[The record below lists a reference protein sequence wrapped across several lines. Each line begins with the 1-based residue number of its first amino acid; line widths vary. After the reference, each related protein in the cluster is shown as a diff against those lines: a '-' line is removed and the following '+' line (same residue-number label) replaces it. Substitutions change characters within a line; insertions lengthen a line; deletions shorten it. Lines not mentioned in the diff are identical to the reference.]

1 MEYPV
6 SRSENFKAILCGILP
21 NATEDAEGTLFVFEV
36 HNTGDE
42 KRTWWYD
49 ELTLTDSAGTEHDLG
64 TGSVRGYGT
73 AKAENFPDGWKTS
86 PRISSN
92 SRTKTVTDLTDPND
106 EIEPRRIEYEY
117 DGESFEFELT
127 AEDVELLRER
137 PREFVLDDWEDRTF
151 DGPYQ
156 VAVVQDVTERGVHVD
171 LGGTGLGQVVSAPLR
186 VKEELRPG
194 THVAV
199 TESNRIDAV
208 LDAGMDN
215 RVDAMISRSEPDV
228 SYEDVGGLD
237 AVVRDVREVVELP
250 LVEPETFESVGI
262 DPPSG
267 VLLHGPPG
275 TGKTLI
281 ARAVAGETDA
291 TFLRLSASELA
302 QKYVGEGAGLVRD
315 LFEAASQNAPAI
327 VFIDEIDAIASTR
340 SDSKSSGG
348 EEVQRTLMQLLSE
361 LDGFDKSEEVRIIAA
376 TNRVDRL
383 DSALLR
389 PGRFDRL
396 IEVPIPEEA
405 GRRQIL
411 DIHTAP
417 LNTASDIDFEELV
430 GFSDGMSGADL
441 EAACT
446 EAGLFAIRDGRETIT
461 QIDLLRGI
469 QSMNTGET
477 KSDPDHVS
485 PIE

>member
-1 MEYPV
+1 
-6 SRSENFKAILCGILP
+6 
-21 NATEDAEGTLFVFEV
+21 
-36 HNTGDE
+36 
-42 KRTWWYD
+42 
-49 ELTLTDSAGTEHDLG
+49 
-64 TGSVRGYGT
+64 
-73 AKAENFPDGWKTS
+73 
-86 PRISSN
+86 
-92 SRTKTVTDLTDPND
+92 
-106 EIEPRRIEYEY
+106 
-117 DGESFEFELT
+117 
-127 AEDVELLRER
+127 
-137 PREFVLDDWEDRTF
+137 
-151 DGPYQ
+151 
-156 VAVVQDVTERGVHVD
+156 
-171 LGGTGLGQVVSAPLR
+171 
-186 VKEELRPG
+186 
-194 THVAV
+194 
-199 TESNRIDAV
+199 
-208 LDAGMDN
+208 
-215 RVDAMISRSEPDV
+215 V

>member
-21 NATEDAEGTLFVFEV
+21 NATEDAEGTLVVFEV

-171 LGGTGLGQVVSAPLR
+171 LGGTGLGQAVSAPLR
-186 VKEELRPG
+186 VDI
-194 THVAV
+194 A
-199 TESNRIDAV
+199 
-208 LDAGMDN
+208 
-215 RVDAMISRSEPDV
+215 
-228 SYEDVGGLD
+228 
-237 AVVRDVREVVELP
+237 
-250 LVEPETFESVGI
+250 F
-262 DPPSG
+262 
-267 VLLHGPPG
+267 G
-275 TGKTLI
+275 TG
-281 ARAVAGETDA
+281 
-291 TFLRLSASELA
+291 
-302 QKYVGEGAGLVRD
+302 
-315 LFEAASQNAPAI
+315 
-327 VFIDEIDAIASTR
+327 
-340 SDSKSSGG
+340 
-348 EEVQRTLMQLLSE
+348 
-361 LDGFDKSEEVRIIAA
+361 
-376 TNRVDRL
+376 RV
-383 DSALLR
+383 
-389 PGRFDRL
+389 
-396 IEVPIPEEA
+396 V
-405 GRRQIL
+405 
-411 DIHTAP
+411 
-417 LNTASDIDFEELV
+417 
-430 GFSDGMSGADL
+430 
-441 EAACT
+441 
-446 EAGLFAIRDGRETIT
+446 
-461 QIDLLRGI
+461 
-469 QSMNTGET
+469 
-477 KSDPDHVS
+477 
-485 PIE
+485 